1 MFELLAYNG
10 VFGIPY
16 KIEPIIGFQQSEPK
30 YMQLEN
36 VDQSKGIMTNY
47 LLLMTTNNALGNG

>member
-1 MFELLAYNG
+1 MMFELLAYNG

-30 YMQLEN
+30 Y
-36 VDQSKGIMTNY
+36 
-47 LLLMTTNNALGNG
+47 

>member
-36 VDQSKGIMTNY
+36 VDPEQR
-47 LLLMTTNNALGNG
+47 NNDQLSLTHDNK